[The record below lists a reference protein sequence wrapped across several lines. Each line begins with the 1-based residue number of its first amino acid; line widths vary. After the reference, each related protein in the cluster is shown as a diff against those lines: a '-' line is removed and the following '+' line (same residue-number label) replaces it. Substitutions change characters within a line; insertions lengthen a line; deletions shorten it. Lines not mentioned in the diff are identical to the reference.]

1 MTKDKKKKTEC
12 SDISFTLTRM
22 EIEKLFKITE
32 HFKEV
37 NLFTIEQ
44 SSNSGIGVTSKVRFD
59 LFEKKDTN
67 IDITDVM
74 SW

>member
-1 MTKDKKKKTEC
+1 MTKDKKKKIKC
-12 SDISFTLTRM
+12 SNVSFTLTRM

-44 SSNSGIGVTSKVRFD
+44 NSNSGIGITSTVRFD
-59 LFEKKDTN
+59 LFDKKDTN
-67 IDITDVM
+67 VDITDVK